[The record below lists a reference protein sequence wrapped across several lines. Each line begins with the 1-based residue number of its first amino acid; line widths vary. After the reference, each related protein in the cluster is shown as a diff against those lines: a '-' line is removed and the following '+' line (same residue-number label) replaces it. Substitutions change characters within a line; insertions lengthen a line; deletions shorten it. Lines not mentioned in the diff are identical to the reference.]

1 MLLMI
6 EMLLMFGI
14 IDIFVVADILIIKTM
29 RQYFLSKWIYCK
41 QSSWAYYSI

>member
-1 MLLMI
+1 MLLKI

-29 RQYFLSKWIYCK
+29 RLSTF
-41 QSSWAYYSI
+41 